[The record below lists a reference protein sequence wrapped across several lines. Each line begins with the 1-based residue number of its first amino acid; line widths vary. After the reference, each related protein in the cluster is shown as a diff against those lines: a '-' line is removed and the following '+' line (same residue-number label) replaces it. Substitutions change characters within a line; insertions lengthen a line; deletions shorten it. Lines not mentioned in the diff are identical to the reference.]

1 MIGWRGAA
9 ACADR
14 DAELWF
20 PAERDGRTQR
30 APSARAAADARE
42 HEALQICHT
51 CPVILECRSYALRTG
66 QEFGIWGG
74 LTSENRAQLARRP
87 A

>member
-1 MIGWRGAA
+1 MSEWRTSA
-9 ACADR
+9 ACVGTDP
-14 DAELWF
+14 EIFF

-42 HEALQICHT
+42 HEALQVCHT

-74 LTSENRAQLARRP
+74 LTAEARAQLTRRS